1 MPEEFYDFMADP
13 DALHNLIADPKLQAE
28 IAQMR
33 QQLLIWMERTQD
45 PLVEKFRS
53 LAAVKPKS

>member
-1 MPEEFYDFMADP
+1 MADP